1 MNNTEM
7 PKVIEIKF
15 EGVDDWGRPIFKQVD
30 SKNRFGSTDKLCYTE
45 EEINS
50 ITEQDLTWF
59 GTSFNCEPMGS
70 PAGNIKI
77 VDGKSLLQKAKEGI

>member
-1 MNNTEM
+1 MNNPET
-7 PKVIEIKF
+7 PNVIEIKF
-15 EGVDDWGRPIFKQVD
+15 EGVDDWGRPIFKQVN

-70 PAGNIKI
+70 LAGNIKI
-77 VDGKSLLQKAKEGI
+77 VDGKSLLQRAKEGI